1 VTITTQGRPVLIHA
15 QVRKHRPGSCVRGEV
30 TVKLNGTLQLDP
42 GGIGMATD
50 YECSPFTMLN
60 AMLDLS
66 AGTHQIELMV
76 KGNNAGACTYGTF
89 DFLYVYEL
97 PN

>member
-1 VTITTQGRPVLIHA
+1 
-15 QVRKHRPGSCVRGEV
+15 
-30 TVKLNGTLQLDP
+30 
-42 GGIGMATD
+42 MATD